1 MRWIASI
8 LRGKSLWEVSSR
20 EPKILKRTAIINGS
34 RDLLEFWQP
43 VLCRISKIHDRPV
56 SFPPVADQLT
66 GLRIDDHHPLFD
78 TCIPRSYASVFYVL
92 RTFQFPIYFTSMP
105 AIMKGWID
113 RVLAPGFGFNPA
125 TNSAYETGL
134 FKGKSAMLAMTTGA
148 PEGMYSES
156 GAHGDLPSEGWEMV
170 FRGWAVR

>member
-92 RTFQFPIYFTSMP
+92 RTFQFPIYFFAVHVQYRAVHHHSSFP
-105 AIMKGWID
+105 A
-113 RVLAPGFGFNPA
+113 
-125 TNSAYETGL
+125 
-134 FKGKSAMLAMTTGA
+134 
-148 PEGMYSES
+148 
-156 GAHGDLPSEGWEMV
+156 GDLQRFVKGDHAQGIEE
-170 FRGWAVR
+170 FF